1 MLIPLRMSAQ
11 SDEQLMTRA
20 ARGSDRA
27 FEELYNRHARRLQ
40 GFFVRRLGDDADL
53 AADFMHD
60 TFLRLY
66 AARETY
72 REGRNFRAWLFTI
85 AYNLCRNH
93 HRNQLTIVSDE
104 GVDITDEASVE
115 VELDMKDLHDALR
128 DILRKLPEPYA
139 MLFSLSVTAFATDV
153 AAPAADTADNTRT
166 AQVLDRFEDRL
177 FRKGLAGWF
186 TRTPLRVQHIREHL
200 IRALFQ
206 REGILDDVE
215 NLLFKGSHIQCEERS
230 EKLIDN

>member
-1 MLIPLRMSAQ
+1 MLIPLRLSDQ
-11 SDEQLMTRA
+11 SDEQLMKRA

-104 GVDITDEASVE
+104 GVDITDEASIE
-115 VELDMKDLHDALR
+115 VELDTKDLHDALR
-128 DILRKLPEPYA
+128 DILRKLPESYA
-139 MLFSLSVTAFATDV
+139 MLFSLHYEEELSVPQIAQITDLPEGTV
-153 AAPAADTADNTRT
+153 KS
-166 AQVLDRFEDRL
+166 RL
-177 FRKGLAGWF
+177 HKAMNIIKQNLK
-186 TRTPLRVQHIREHL
+186 QYEH
-200 IRALFQ
+200 
-206 REGILDDVE
+206 
-215 NLLFKGSHIQCEERS
+215 H
-230 EKLIDN
+230 

>member
-1 MLIPLRMSAQ
+1 MLIPLRLSSQ
-11 SDEQLMTRA
+11 SDEQLMQRA
-20 ARGSDRA
+20 SRGSNRA
-27 FEELYNRHARRLQ
+27 FEELYNRYARRLQ

-104 GVDITDEASVE
+104 GIDITDEANIE
-115 VELDMKDLHDALR
+115 VELDQKDLRDALKEV
-128 DILRKLPEPYA
+128 LRQLPEPYA
-139 MLFSLSVTAFATDV
+139 MLFSLHYEEELTV
-153 AAPAADTADNTRT
+153 PQI
-166 AQVLDRFEDRL
+166 AQITGLPEGTVKSRL
-177 FRKGLAGWF
+177 HKTMQIIKQNLK
-186 TRTPLRVQHIREHL
+186 QYEH
-200 IRALFQ
+200 
-206 REGILDDVE
+206 
-215 NLLFKGSHIQCEERS
+215 H
-230 EKLIDN
+230 